1 MRMSKHSHNG
11 YNLYEMVDGLEKLTF
26 EQARELYTLYVNEV
40 DIEKKK
46 ELRTKIIKGTLYIVF
61 DFIQNNQFDL
71 LHSGSYDMDDIMN
84 TAFEIWI
91 RKIDE
96 GKLLEVKFPS
106 QIFNHTFYFEMGR
119 VLVNDDYEVNFQLNV
134 NSEIFIELLSM
145 FIYIKNKD
153 NNFRY
158 EKFMQ
163 LIQINKKYRYL
174 LLRKDI
180 EFVKIYLLF
189 DTIYHSFQKDE
200 VDIAK
205 TKIKWLLAL
214 LIQNGLEDSKA
225 NTYNVREDSFEDEI
239 VMKEAFREFLD
250 VVFNECR
257 LTEREKIVLKER
269 FGIDIDKVQTL
280 KQVGKKFN
288 VSCDKIRQIESHALR
303 KVRGTQKIK
312 GFRDL
317 LD

>member
-1 MRMSKHSHNG
+1 MRMSKHSYNG
-11 YNLYEMVDGLEKLTF
+11 YHLQEMVDSLEKLTF
-26 EQARELYTLYVNEV
+26 EQARELYILYVNEV

-46 ELRTKIIKGTLYIVF
+46 ELRTKIIQGTLYIIF

-96 GKLLEVKFPS
+96 GKLLEVEFPS
-106 QIFNHTFYFEMGR
+106 QIFNFTFYFEMGKI
-119 VLVNDDYEVNFQLNV
+119 LVNDDYEVNFHLNV
-134 NSEIFIELLSM
+134 NSETFIELLSM

-153 NNFRY
+153 NNFSY
-158 EKFMQ
+158 ERF
-163 LIQINKKYRYL
+163 IESVQINRKYRYL
-174 LLRKDI
+174 LLRNDI
-180 EFVKIYLLF
+180 EFVKMYLLF
-189 DTIYHSFQKDE
+189 DAIYHSFQKDE
-200 VDIAK
+200 VNIVK
-205 TKIKWLLAL
+205 TKIKWLLGL
-214 LIQNGLEDSKA
+214 LIQNGLEDSRA
-225 NTYNVREDSFEDEI
+225 NIYNVREDSFEDEI

-269 FGIDIDKVQTL
+269 FGIDNREAQTL

-288 VSCDKIRQIESHALR
+288 VSSDRIRQIEFHALR
-303 KVRGTQKIK
+303 RVRGKQKVK
-312 GFRDL
+312 KFRDL